1 MSQRDGFT
9 SGFLAGTI
17 VGGLIGGIVGAIV
30 ASGRASEG
38 DNSDASLLNS
48 SSSEAK
54 AAKAKKRQLKLK
66 DSESI
71 EVARRSLED
80 KIAQL
85 NSAIDDVRMQLG
97 AVNGNAVGTDS
108 ERSTAQDS

>member
-30 ASGRASEG
+30 ASGRASEA
-38 DNSDASLLNS
+38 DNADASLLNS

-54 AAKAKKRQLKLK
+54 AGKAKKRQLK

-108 ERSTAQDS
+108 DRSTAQDS